1 MVSNAQRFS
10 ILVCELRTLL
20 ENYMM
25 YSEDAEANPVS
36 HYALLNLL
44 LSIQI
49 LEKYAK
55 NDPNAVSLMK
65 SLSKKH
71 LEIISSL
78 QKH

>member
-1 MVSNAQRFS
+1 
-10 ILVCELRTLL
+10 
-20 ENYMM
+20 MM

-71 LEIISSL
+71 
-78 QKH
+78 

>member
-1 MVSNAQRFS
+1 
-10 ILVCELRTLL
+10 
-20 ENYMM
+20 MM

-65 SLSKKH
+65 SLSKKTFRDYQFFAET
-71 LEIISSL
+71 LNR
-78 QKH
+78 QG

>member
-1 MVSNAQRFS
+1 
-10 ILVCELRTLL
+10 
-20 ENYMM
+20 MM

-49 LEKYAK
+49 LEKYVK

-65 SLSKKH
+65 SLSKKY
-71 LEIISSL
+71 LEIISICNL
-78 QKH
+78 RFFLATLDGLFATRLFL

>member
-1 MVSNAQRFS
+1 MVSNAQKFS
-10 ILVCELRTLL
+10 ILVCELRNLL
-20 ENYMM
+20 EKYMM
-25 YSEDAEANPVS
+25 YSEDAEENPVS

-65 SLSKKH
+65 SLSDKH
-71 LEIISSL
+71 LEILSSL

>member
-1 MVSNAQRFS
+1 MMN
-10 ILVCELRTLL
+10 L
-20 ENYMM
+20 E
-25 YSEDAEANPVS
+25 DTEANPVS

>member
-1 MVSNAQRFS
+1 MMN
-10 ILVCELRTLL
+10 L
-20 ENYMM
+20 EVPE
-25 YSEDAEANPVS
+25 SNPVS
-36 HYALLNLL
+36 HYALMNLL

>member
-10 ILVCELRTLL
+10 ILVCELRDLL
-20 ENYMM
+20 EQYMLF
-25 YSEDAEANPVS
+25 SEDAKENPVS
-36 HYALLNLL
+36 HYTLLNLL
-44 LSIQI
+44 LAIQI

-65 SLSKKH
+65 SLSDKH
-71 LEIISSL
+71 LEILSSL

>member
-10 ILVCELRTLL
+10 ILVCELRDLL
-20 ENYMM
+20 EQYMLF
-25 YSEDAEANPVS
+25 SEDAKENPVS

-44 LSIQI
+44 LAIQI

-65 SLSKKH
+65 SLSDKH
-71 LEIISSL
+71 LEILSSL